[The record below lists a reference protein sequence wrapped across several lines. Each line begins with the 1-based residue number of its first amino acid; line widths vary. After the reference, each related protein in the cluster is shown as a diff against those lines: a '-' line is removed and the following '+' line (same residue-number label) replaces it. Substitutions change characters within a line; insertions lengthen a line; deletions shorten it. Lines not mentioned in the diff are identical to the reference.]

1 MIGEE
6 HRALGLGFRFLP
18 TACCLLCAPSLT
30 VGFLASAYCLLPTA
44 YCFYGSIA
52 RRTTFVIDTRSMRPL
67 LKKITIWPL
76 SIMMRRT
83 LTIG

>member
-6 HRALGLGFRFLP
+6 HRTLGLGFRFLT
-18 TACCLLCAPSLT
+18 TACCLFCAPSLT
-30 VGFLASAYCLLPTA
+30 VGFLPTA

-52 RRTTFVIDTRSMRPL
+52 MRTTLVIDTRSMRPL